1 MKRPL
6 SGSLE
11 DIAPPALLRL
21 VSATSPSGVL
31 TIESDRGSLSL
42 EIDHG
47 RVRAPSTAELR
58 RAGRV
63 LGSRRGGF
71 RFQPT
76 EVERLQGSVMS
87 LSDYA
92 EAAAATGE
100 GSAGGASSPAADLGS
115 RPPRGEVE
123 IHVLPAAA
131 PEDPL
136 RDLVAE
142 LETQANGE
150 LLFARLAVIAQDPRP
165 WRGSLEREWR
175 QRGWELELLPFAPDA
190 DLEGFDLVVV
200 AHDQDAARSGQ
211 EARWLDLVRR
221 VSGAQPP
228 APLVWVSP
236 LVDAAWVH
244 RLIDAG
250 VAFLMPAPQG
260 HAGETAVRF
269 AAALTQ
275 VVDRQLQLRLQR
287 PDPELSGSVSELVGA
302 LLSATDPDEGVRSLL
317 LMAAEKFERGA
328 VLMVGAKVCRSRAGF
343 GFPLNRNLTEL
354 PRGDEILERVIRSG
368 EAIMEIDPTSVSARR
383 LAGVCGIEALSPAT
397 ALIPLGRLGAVAGV
411 LVADRRGGALP
422 EIDELVVLAGRLG
435 GAVVS

>member
-47 RVRAPSTAELR
+47 RVRAPSAVELR

-92 EAAAATGE
+92 EAAAAGE
-100 GSAGGASSPAADLGS
+100 GSSGGASSTAADLGS
-115 RPPRGEVE
+115 RLSGGEVE

-175 QRGWELELLPFAPDA
+175 QRGWELELLPFAADA
-190 DLEGFDLVVV
+190 DVEGFDLVVV
-200 AHDQDAARSGQ
+200 SHDQDAVRSGQ
-211 EARWLDLVRR
+211 EAGWLDLVRR

-260 HAGETAVRF
+260 HAGETAARF
-269 AAALTQ
+269 TAALTQ

-287 PDPELSGSVSELVGA
+287 PEPELSGSVSELVGA

-354 PRGDEILERVIRSG
+354 PRGDEVLERVIRSG

>member
-31 TIESDRGSLSL
+31 TIESDRGALSL

-100 GSAGGASSPAADLGS
+100 GSAGGASSPAADPGS

-236 LVDAAWVH
+236 LVDAVWVH

-354 PRGDEILERVIRSG
+354 PRGDEVLERVIRSG

-397 ALIPLGRLGAVAGV
+397 ALIPLGRLGAVAGI